1 MTLPVFETPRLTL
14 RSIIAADAEGLHEA
28 YGDAD
33 AMRHWDHPP
42 SGDVSQTAEGIRMS
56 AEADPRWHGMWA
68 IQTHAGRF
76 VGAINYHAHNEQQR
90 RLALGWIVV
99 PSCWR
104 QGLMTEAG
112 PPVISHCFTRLNVH
126 RIEARI
132 EPENL
137 SSRRLAAKLGF
148 TEEGTLRDWLCVA
161 GEFRSVVM
169 YSLLRTEWMT
179 RLEALPYP
187 NPLSFQERSRP
198 C

>member
-1 MTLPVFETPRLTL
+1 MTLPVFETEHLAL
-14 RSIIAADAEGLHEA
+14 RSITANDAEGLHEA

-33 AMRHWDHPP
+33 AMRHWDLPP
-42 SGDVSQTAEGIRMS
+42 SRDLSQTAERIRTS
-56 AEADPRWHGMWA
+56 AEADPRWHGMRA
-68 IQTHAGRF
+68 IRTRAGRF

-104 QGLMTEAG
+104 QGLMTEAA
-112 PPVISHCFTRLNVH
+112 PPVISHCFRHLNAH

-148 TEEGTLRDWLCVA
+148 SEESSLRDWLCVA

-169 YSLLRTEWMT
+169 YGLLRPEWVNGDP
-179 RLEALPYP
+179 R
-187 NPLSFQERSRP
+187 PLQQRSRP

>member
-1 MTLPVFETPRLTL
+1 MTPPVFETPRLTL
-14 RSIIAADAEGLHEA
+14 RPITANDAAGLHEA

-33 AMRHWDHPP
+33 AMRHWDFPP
-42 SGDVSQTAEGIRMS
+42 SRDLWQTAERIRLS
-56 AEADPRWHGMWA
+56 AEVDPRWHATWA

-76 VGAINYHAHNEQQR
+76 VGAINYHAHNEQHR

-99 PSCWR
+99 PSYWR
-104 QGLMTEAG
+104 QGLMTEAA

-137 SSRRLAAKLGF
+137 PSRRLATKLAF
-148 TEEGTLRDWLCVA
+148 AEEGTLRDWLCVA
-161 GEFRSVVM
+161 GEFRTVVM
-169 YSLLRTEWMT
+169 YSLLRTEW
-179 RLEALPYP
+179 RH
-187 NPLSFQERSRP
+187 P